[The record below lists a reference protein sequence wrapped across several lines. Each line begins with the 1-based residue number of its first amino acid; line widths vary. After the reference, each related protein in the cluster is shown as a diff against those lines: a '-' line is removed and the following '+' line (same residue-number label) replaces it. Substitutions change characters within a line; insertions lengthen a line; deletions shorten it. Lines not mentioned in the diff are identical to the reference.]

1 MNLEKQNLIIRS
13 AEIKDFLWIKK
24 NDHITENILQ
34 DKIENREIYIVEEKG
49 KLIGWLR
56 FNLFWDTIPFMNM
69 LYLLEEYR
77 NIGIG
82 KKLVN
87 YWEEE
92 MKTKGYKT
100 VLTSTQS
107 DESGQ
112 HFYRKIGYTEIGG
125 FKYLEDPF
133 EIIFIKKIG

>member
-1 MNLEKQNLIIRS
+1 MEDQNMIIRH
-13 AEIKDFLWIKK
+13 AERKDFLWLKK
-24 NDHITENILQ
+24 NDRHIAENTLQ
-34 DKIENREIYIVEEKG
+34 IKIENKEIYIVEEKEEP
-49 KLIGWLR
+49 IGWLR
-56 FNLFWDTIPFMNM
+56 FNLFWDSIPFMNM

-77 NIGIG
+77 NKGIG

-87 YWEEE
+87 YWEDE

-107 DESGQ
+107 NENAQ

-133 EIIFIKKIG
+133 EVIFMKKIG